1 MNNCPNCGWSPED
14 DTEPTTADEYNNL
27 PFDKFMDKALKRSS
41 KRMKEEMGYGIPD
54 KETEIIKHDLENL
67 GSVITGEWRQDDN
80 QKDN

>member
-1 MNNCPNCGWSPED
+1 MNNCPNCGWSPKD